1 MLMAL
6 KRAVSAVSE
15 ECLILLGGLFG
26 EEDGLNVGQNS
37 SLSDSNPT
45 KQFVQLFVV
54 SDGELEVAR
63 DDSGLFVVPGG
74 VSGQFEDFGG
84 KILHDGGEIDRST
97 GTNPGGVVSTS
108 QMAVDTAD
116 RELETSPDRPSLLR
130 LLRLALSLS

>member
-1 MLMAL
+1 MAL

>member
-1 MLMAL
+1 MAL
-6 KRAVSAVSE
+6 KRAVLAVSE

-37 SLSDSNPT
+37 SLSDSNPAEE
-45 KQFVQLFVV
+45 FVKLFVV
-54 SDGELEVAR
+54 SDSELEVAR

-116 RELETSPDRPSLLR
+116 RKLETSPDRSSLLR
-130 LLRLALSLS
+130 LLRLALSFS

>member
-6 KRAVSAVSE
+6 KRAVLSVSE

-97 GTNPGGVVSTS
+97 GTNTGGVVSTS

-116 RELETSPDRPSLLR
+116 RKLETSPDRPSLLR
-130 LLRLALSLS
+130 LLRLALSFS